1 MRKRRLTACAALALA
16 LLGFGGCRGTP
27 PPEGEVVSLSLGGGH
42 MTRDSFYSFSL
53 REKNGQVLFDASYLV
68 ADGDDI
74 REVTLENAAAAQE
87 DLDALRAL
95 CEEYGFAEKLWTR
108 RKPKPGPFVA
118 DGPCVHFE
126 ITWEDGTR
134 LYADTVF
141 DGELAL
147 HDFFEALANRLQ

>member
-16 LLGFGGCRGTP
+16 LLGFGGCRGMP
-27 PPEGEVVSLSLGGGH
+27 PPEGRIASLLLSDNQ
-42 MTRDSFYSFSL
+42 MRDYYYYHL
-53 REKNGQVLFDASYLV
+53 REQDGQVLFDARCNRFRHEF
-68 ADGDDI
+68 
-74 REVTLENAAAAQE
+74 REITLEAAAAPE
-87 DLDALRAL
+87 DLDALCTL
-95 CEEYGFAEKLWTR
+95 CEEYGFAEKLRTR

-147 HDFFEALANRLQ
+147 HDFFEALADRLQ